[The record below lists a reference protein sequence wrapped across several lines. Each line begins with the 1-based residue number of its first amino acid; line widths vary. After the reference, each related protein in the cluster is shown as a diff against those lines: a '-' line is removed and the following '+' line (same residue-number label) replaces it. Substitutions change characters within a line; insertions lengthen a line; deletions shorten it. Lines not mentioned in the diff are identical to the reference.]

1 MHKGGEDDIEK
12 KTEKK
17 NEREKRKT
25 KKKNKEKQGRRQ
37 KWENRGE
44 NKKKTRT
51 KGGETEKRRRRRA
64 FFSRCL
70 HYYLR
75 LPLRFRLHQ
84 VKSSSSLYLCVIVAR
99 NTEGNLI
106 TFALCSARVGWATHA
121 CCPAR
126 SIAWA
131 SDQAGP
137 AGSSPPHPCWL
148 G

>member
-25 KKKNKEKQGRRQ
+25 KKKKQRKTGETTEVRKQRREQ
-37 KWENRGE
+37 
-44 NKKKTRT
+44 KKTRT
-51 KGGETEKRRRRRA
+51 KGGDTEKRRRRRA

-106 TFALCSARVGWATHA
+106 TFALCSARVG
-121 CCPAR
+121 
-126 SIAWA
+126 
-131 SDQAGP
+131 
-137 AGSSPPHPCWL
+137 
-148 G
+148 